1 MLLAGLGD
9 GVAELC
15 CRWCP
20 PPVAKGEV
28 ILWARLPGVWQPLR
42 ELEAGDA
49 GQGSLWGGVGV
60 RAAVVV
66 GVALVEG
73 EGLGA
78 RKGARIPVSS
88 ESFAS
93 EGVGDCWALQESVRA
108 WKSNL

>member
-1 MLLAGLGD
+1 MAVCHRWCAASGDARLLAAHRIAVVDEPIG
-9 GVAELC
+9 
-15 CRWCP
+15 
-20 PPVAKGEV
+20 
-28 ILWARLPGVWQPLR
+28 QPLR

>member
-1 MLLAGLGD
+1 M
-9 GVAELC
+9 
-15 CRWCP
+15 
-20 PPVAKGEV
+20 
-28 ILWARLPGVWQPLR
+28 
-42 ELEAGDA
+42 
-49 GQGSLWGGVGV
+49 GV

-88 ESFAS
+88 ESLAS
-93 EGVGDCWALQESVRA
+93 EGVGDCCALQESVRA